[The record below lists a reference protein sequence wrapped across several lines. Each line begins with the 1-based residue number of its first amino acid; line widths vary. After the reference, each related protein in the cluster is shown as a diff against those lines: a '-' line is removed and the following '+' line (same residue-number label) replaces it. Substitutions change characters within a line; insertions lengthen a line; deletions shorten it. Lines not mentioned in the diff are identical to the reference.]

1 MAYTT
6 AAELDAVRATIQ
18 SIHATGRS
26 LASFSVDGQAM
37 SYEGTAAQ
45 LPALEHREETLMRRL
60 SYRNMRKRTA
70 SDFSGTTG
78 DDD

>member
-26 LASFSVDGQAM
+26 VVSFNVDGMAT

-45 LPALEHREETLMRRL
+45 LPALEHREETLMKRL
-60 SYRNMRKRTA
+60 GWRNMRKRTA
-70 SDFSGTTG
+70 SDFSGTTE